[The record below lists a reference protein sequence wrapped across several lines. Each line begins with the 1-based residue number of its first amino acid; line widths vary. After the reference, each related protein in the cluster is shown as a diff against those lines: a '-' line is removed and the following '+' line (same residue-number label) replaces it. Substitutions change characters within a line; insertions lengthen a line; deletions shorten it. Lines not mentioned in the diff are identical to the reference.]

1 MNRPAQAGDADRH
14 YGDGDNGCNAD
25 NGDNQQA

>member
-1 MNRPAQAGDADRH
+1 MNRPTQAGDADGY
-14 YGDGDNGCNAD
+14 YGNGDDGCYAD